1 MQAKCNYSLNEYSIT
16 NCNDAF
22 RLITYWAS
30 AYNGDL
36 LGAYNSTTRLTKYC
50 RVVTNPSGAFCAVI
64 YPDWHRFNKNVLII
78 HSMLSEVGVKSPK
91 AQVAMLKQYIT
102 EMFSEYGFR
111 KVVLEFPSISR
122 LSGLIAQRTGLLLEA
137 TMREEWET
145 SNGYYDILRYG
156 ILKDEWEAL
165 NGRTTEDTTPT

>member
-1 MQAKCNYSLNEYSIT
+1 
-16 NCNDAF
+16 
-22 RLITYWAS
+22 
-30 AYNGDL
+30 
-36 LGAYNSTTRLTKYC
+36 
-50 RVVTNPSGAFCAVI
+50 
-64 YPDWHRFNKNVLII
+64 
-78 HSMLSEVGVKSPK
+78 MLSEVGVKSPK